1 VIPSP
6 DPGLDAWEVTV
17 RTLRRLLIPF
27 AFIAVVAA
35 ACGPEEDGGGGTTP
49 AQSPTDGATG
59 SPTDGATSPADCA
72 TGASLVSEGTLTIG
86 ADNPGF
92 PPWFIGQD
100 GGPWVH
106 EDQPAPSGGFEAAV
120 ALEVANRL
128 GFSQDQVTWTAV
140 RFNQSFRP
148 GEKPFDFYI
157 TQVSFKPKRAEAV
170 DFSDSYYEVNQALVA
185 VEGTPITEATT
196 LEDLRRFTL
205 GAPVGTTSYDYIVE
219 NIQPEEEPAVYDEL
233 VDVNSALAAGQIDG
247 EVVDLPT
254 AFFITGAEQVK
265 NSVVVGQF
273 PTVGEQEHFGMVFE
287 KGKEG
292 SLLDC
297 VNAALAEMRDDGTL
311 ASLQEEWLAQ
321 ATGAPVFE
329 A

>member
-1 VIPSP
+1 M
-6 DPGLDAWEVTV
+6 

-27 AFIAVVAA
+27 ALIAVLAA
-35 ACGPEEDGGGGTTP
+35 ACGPEEEGGGGTTP
-49 AQSPTDGATG
+49 AESPADGATE
-59 SPTDGATSPADCA
+59 SPTAGPTSPADCA
-72 TGASLVSEGTLTIG
+72 AEASLVGEGTLTIG

-92 PPWFIGQD
+92 PPWYIGAD

-120 ALEVANRL
+120 ALEVANRM

-148 GEKPFDFYI
+148 GEKPFDLYI
-157 TQVSFKPKRAEAV
+157 TQVSFNAKRAEAV
-170 DFSDSYYEVNQALVA
+170 DFSDSYYEVNQTLVA
-185 VEGTPITEATT
+185 IQGTPITEATT
-196 LEDLRRFTL
+196 LEDLRQFTL

-219 NIQPEEEPAVYDEL
+219 NIQPDQEPAVYDEL

-273 PTVGEQEHFGMVFE
+273 PTVGEQERFGMVFE
-287 KGKEG
+287 KDKER

-297 VNAALAEMRDDGTL
+297 VDAALAEMRDDGTL
-311 ASLQEEWLAQ
+311 ASLQDEWLAQ

>member
-1 VIPSP
+1 MC
-6 DPGLDAWEVTV
+6 
-17 RTLRRLLIPF
+17 RLLIPF
-27 AFIAVVAA
+27 ALVAILAA
-35 ACGPEEDGGGGTTP
+35 ACGPEEDGGATTP
-49 AQSPTDGATG
+49 AESPTDGETAP
-59 SPTDGATSPADCA
+59 PTDGTTTPTESAPPLPADCA
-72 TGASLVSEGTLTIG
+72 AEASLVTEGTLTIG

-92 PPWFIGQD
+92 PPWFNGAD

-120 ALEVANRL
+120 AFEVARHL
-128 GFSQDQVTWTAV
+128 GFRQDQMTWTAV

-157 TQVSFKPKRAEAV
+157 TQVSFSEKRARAV

-185 VEGTPITEATT
+185 IEGTPITDATT
-196 LEDLRRFTL
+196 LEDLREFTL

-219 NIQPEEEPAVYDEL
+219 NIQPEQEPGVYDEL

-254 AFFITGAEQVK
+254 AFFITGAEQVE

-287 KGKEG
+287 KDKEG

-297 VNAALAEMRDDGTL
+297 VNAALTQMRDDGVL
-311 ASLQEEWLAQ
+311 AALQEEWLAQ